1 MLEGRLGIVGRVL
14 DGEVY
19 LVILPRPLESVGW
32 FFLLKMAD
40 RPIFILKDCLG
51 LCGIGHG

>member
-14 DGEVY
+14 DREVY

-40 RPIFILKDCLG
+40 CPIFILKDCLG
-51 LCGIGHG
+51 LFGI